1 MILRPR
7 QREFVTRCVGA
18 LKTHGNTLGVAPTGA
33 GKTICLSGT
42 AGEFLAHP
50 DAKACVLAHRD
61 ELTAQNQ
68 SKFSRVNPGISTSVF
83 DARQKSWE
91 GQATFAMVQ
100 TLARNLDQLPTLNLL
115 VIDEAHHSAAPTY
128 RQVIDTTLA
137 RNPHALIYG
146 VTATPNRGDGKGLR
160 EVFSNVADQIR
171 LGELIRSGHLV
182 SPRTFVID
190 VGTRDALGGV
200 RKLAEDY
207 DMNAVATIMNTSPVN
222 AAVVR
227 HWKERASGRKT
238 IAFGATV
245 AHAQAVCNAFLAE
258 GVSAAVVHGDMSE
271 VDRKA
276 TLADFETGH
285 LTVIVNVAVL
295 TEGYDYTPTSC
306 IVLLRP
312 SSYKSTLIQ
321 MIGRGLRVVD
331 PAEHPGVIKTD
342 CVVLDFGTAS
352 LVHGSLEQEV
362 DLDGFEG
369 NGEAPTKECP
379 SCAAQI
385 PMASRECPLCG
396 HSFKQEES
404 DEKGVLDDFV
414 MTEIDLLKRSNF
426 SWCDL
431 FGDDCALLAAGFKAW
446 AGVFFLEGR
455 WYAVGGFEKSPVRLL
470 GVGERTVCLAQAN
483 DWLNE
488 QESDDAAHKSRRWLN
503 ELPTPGQLR
512 YLPPEARADFGLTRY
527 QASALLT
534 FKFNK
539 HAIQRVVHAAN
550 QSYLEAA

>member
-83 DARQKSWE
+83 DARQKSWA

-100 TLARNLDQLPTLNLL
+100 TLARNLDQLPTLDLL

-190 VGTRDALGGV
+190 VGTREALGGV

-207 DMNAVATIMNTSPVN
+207 DMNAVATIMNTSPGQCRRRPSLEGACAGTQDHRFRRDGGACPGGLQRVP
-222 AAVVR
+222 VP
-227 HWKERASGRKT
+227 RASR
-238 IAFGATV
+238 
-245 AHAQAVCNAFLAE
+245 
-258 GVSAAVVHGDMSE
+258 
-271 VDRKA
+271 
-276 TLADFETGH
+276 
-285 LTVIVNVAVL
+285 
-295 TEGYDYTPTSC
+295 
-306 IVLLRP
+306 RP
-312 SSYKSTLIQ
+312 W
-321 MIGRGLRVVD
+321 
-331 PAEHPGVIKTD
+331 
-342 CVVLDFGTAS
+342 C
-352 LVHGSLEQEV
+352 
-362 DLDGFEG
+362 
-369 NGEAPTKECP
+369 
-379 SCAAQI
+379 
-385 PMASRECPLCG
+385 MA
-396 HSFKQEES
+396 
-404 DEKGVLDDFV
+404 
-414 MTEIDLLKRSNF
+414 I
-426 SWCDL
+426 
-431 FGDDCALLAAGFKAW
+431 
-446 AGVFFLEGR
+446 
-455 WYAVGGFEKSPVRLL
+455 VGGR
-470 GVGERTVCLAQAN
+470 AQ
-483 DWLNE
+483 
-488 QESDDAAHKSRRWLN
+488 
-503 ELPTPGQLR
+503 G
-512 YLPPEARADFGLTRY
+512 
-527 QASALLT
+527 
-534 FKFNK
+534 
-539 HAIQRVVHAAN
+539 HAG
-550 QSYLEAA
+550 